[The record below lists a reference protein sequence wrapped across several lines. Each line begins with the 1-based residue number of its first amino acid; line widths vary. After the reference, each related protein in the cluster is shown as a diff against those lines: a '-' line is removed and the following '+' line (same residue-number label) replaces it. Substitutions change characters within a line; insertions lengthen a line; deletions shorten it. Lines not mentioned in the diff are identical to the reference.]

1 MCCTVSPTASIVQ
14 GSVIGPF
21 AYVINASDLRALY
34 ALDKLN
40 KYADDSYLIVPSINS
55 QLVREELD
63 HISTWA
69 SNNNL
74 KLNVDKSKEMIIK
87 RPRTRS
93 AAPPPLLGIERVE
106 SMNILGVI
114 FQCNL
119 SFTMQVDR
127 LVVRGAQTMYA
138 LGTLKH
144 HGLSGPP
151 LWEVT
156 RATFIA
162 RLTYASQAWWGL
174 LDAQGRARLEK
185 VLNKAVRE
193 GFLPKR
199 HPSFAQ
205 ICDSADEQMFG
216 DILKNPK
223 HVLHHLLPPVS
234 EAKSRLRTRAHD
246 REMPAANQNTFTR
259 KTFINRML
267 MLNSYWIRSLFLFSF
282 FVCVRIIYFVFCT
295 SCAVVT
301 WKNKALLTYLLT
313 CNSHRVLGS
322 DLSILKLGS
331 DFTILKFEVPS
342 TPGTT

>member
-1 MCCTVSPTASIVQ
+1 MLFINASIVQ

-93 AAPPPLLGIERVE
+93 AAPLPLLGIERVE

-127 LVVRGAQTMYA
+127 LVVRGAQTTYA

-144 HGLSGPP
+144 HRLSGPP

-174 LDAQGRARLEK
+174 LDAQGRDRLEK

-193 GFLPKR
+193 RFLPKR

-234 EAKSRLRTRAHD
+234 EAKSKLRTRAHD

-259 KTFINRML
+259 KMFINRML
-267 MLNSYWIRSLFLFSF
+267 MLNSY
-282 FVCVRIIYFVFCT
+282 
-295 SCAVVT
+295 
-301 WKNKALLTYLLT
+301 
-313 CNSHRVLGS
+313 
-322 DLSILKLGS
+322 
-331 DFTILKFEVPS
+331 
-342 TPGTT
+342 

>member
-1 MCCTVSPTASIVQ
+1 M
-14 GSVIGPF
+14 
-21 AYVINASDLRALY
+21 
-34 ALDKLN
+34 N

-87 RPRTRS
+87 RPRPRTRS
-93 AAPPPLLGIERVE
+93 AVPPPLLGIECVE

-174 LDAQGRARLEK
+174 LDAQGRDRLEK

-205 ICDSADEQMFG
+205 ICDSADVWWYPQEPQAC
-216 DILKNPK
+216 
-223 HVLHHLLPPVS
+223 PPSSV
-234 EAKSRLRTRAHD
+234 T
-246 REMPAANQNTFTR
+246 
-259 KTFINRML
+259 
-267 MLNSYWIRSLFLFSF
+267 
-282 FVCVRIIYFVFCT
+282 T
-295 SCAVVT
+295 SQ
-301 WKNKALLTYLLT
+301 WGK
-313 CNSHRVLGS
+313 
-322 DLSILKLGS
+322 
-331 DFTILKFEVPS
+331 E
-342 TPGTT
+342 